1 MLYICQSSKLAG
13 SVLAKMFHL
22 CIMTQNVS
30 TERTSIPA
38 VCGRPF
44 RSCPSSVPPRSRLES
59 MQSSEKA
66 CLVGETDDGLSLLSR
81 DFHDD
86 SVRRNNRSFTSE
98 RASGPRTLR
107 SSKLRTAAA
116 DSFRPI
122 QSGISDISLP
132 SWRGGAAAHLFVTEA
147 ERLSLAPVL

>member
-1 MLYICQSSKLAG
+1 MCPPSEHQSPQFAG
-13 SVLAKMFHL
+13 DLSGL
-22 CIMTQNVS
+22 
-30 TERTSIPA
+30 
-38 VCGRPF
+38 
-44 RSCPSSVPPRSRLES
+44 VPPPSPPPSRLES

-66 CLVGETDDGLSLLSR
+66 CLVGETDDGLSLSPSLSSSLPSPPSR

-122 QSGISDISLP
+122 QSGISDISEGEVP
-132 SWRGGAAAHLFVTEA
+132 FVAAHLFVVEG
-147 ERLSLAPVL
+147 RFLYLHSSKSK